1 MTSVTSCPKNS
12 TEVSEAAIRLGCGTD
27 KYSNNQYVC
36 LPNTEKTSL
45 VEMCYNGVMG
55 FYEKGHCLEVKDGQ
69 MKLQNCSNFLYG
81 CPDTSI
87 RASELYKNP
96 ACLEIE
102 TTRRCY
108 TLDRLCLKENY
119 QKFIRKETTAE
130 DDPVSVDVM
139 IITLCVII
147 ATAIAVCL
155 ILQRKKSY
163 IYHKTI
169 LLREHSY
176 RNM

>member
-55 FYEKGHCLEVKDGQ
+55 FYEKD
-69 MKLQNCSNFLYG
+69 
-81 CPDTSI
+81 
-87 RASELYKNP
+87 P